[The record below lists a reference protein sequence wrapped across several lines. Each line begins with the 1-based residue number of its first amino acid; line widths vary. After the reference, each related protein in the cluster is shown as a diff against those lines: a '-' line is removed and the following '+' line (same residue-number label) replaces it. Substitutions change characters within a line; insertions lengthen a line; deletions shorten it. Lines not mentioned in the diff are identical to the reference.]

1 MGALV
6 ARVLIDSPL
15 PQLDRLFDYGIQ
27 LSTNGFLIPGRLSAA
42 IASNANS
49 LALDANAMATYFHA
63 DGKPRMTG
71 ETMTNLPY
79 AKTLKALAAQGAD
92 ALHTGDIAKA
102 IVAKAGQTVGDD
114 AARTPITPGLI
125 TLADLAGYKAKKREA
140 VCTNYRGTYHICT
153 MSPPSSGGI
162 AIAQSMGI
170 LGQFNLAQYAPSS
183 PSVEGGTPNVMGV
196 HLVSEAERLAYAD
209 RDKYVADTDFIPLP
223 AQGLAS
229 LLNTDYL
236 KQRASLI
243 NPNKSMGTATAGD
256 FGPVPQGIDKTEEH
270 GTTHLSVVD
279 AYGNVVS
286 MTTTV
291 ESSMGSFHMVEGFLL
306 TNQLTDFS
314 TSPVDSSGQLVA
326 NRIAPGKRPRSTMAP
341 TLVFKGNAPGDFFM
355 ATGSPGGGAIIQYVT
370 KTLVGALDW
379 GLDAQQATSLV
390 NFGATNSPTTGVDGS
405 NTTLDL
411 TALVNDLKAK
421 GHTVNN
427 GSQSSGVATIMRV
440 TRDGKTQLQ
449 GGADPRREGIVL
461 GDGSL

>member
-1 MGALV
+1 
-6 ARVLIDSPL
+6 
-15 PQLDRLFDYGIQ
+15 
-27 LSTNGFLIPGRLSAA
+27 
-42 IASNANS
+42 
-49 LALDANAMATYFHA
+49 
-63 DGKPRMTG
+63 
-71 ETMTNLPY
+71 
-79 AKTLKALAAQGAD
+79 
-92 ALHTGDIAKA
+92 
-102 IVAKAGQTVGDD
+102 
-114 AARTPITPGLI
+114 
-125 TLADLAGYKAKKREA
+125 
-140 VCTNYRGTYHICT
+140 
-153 MSPPSSGGI
+153 
-162 AIAQSMGI
+162 
-170 LGQFNLAQYAPSS
+170 
-183 PSVEGGTPNVMGV
+183 
-196 HLVSEAERLAYAD
+196 
-209 RDKYVADTDFIPLP
+209 
-223 AQGLAS
+223 
-229 LLNTDYL
+229 
-236 KQRASLI
+236 
-243 NPNKSMGTATAGD
+243 
-256 FGPVPQGIDKTEEH
+256 
-270 GTTHLSVVD
+270 
-279 AYGNVVS
+279 
-286 MTTTV
+286 
-291 ESSMGSFHMVEGFLL
+291 MGSFHMVEGFLL